1 MHEEEVSLKE
11 DRYSLKQDRYPLRT
25 APQFL
30 GPQLED
36 ILAAHA
42 TVTLECNTSKSYDN
56 KRIVHGLMK
65 EPCSHRQS
73 SH

>member
-1 MHEEEVSLKE
+1 MHEEEVNLAE
-11 DRYSLKQDRYPLRT
+11 DRYSLKQDRYPIRT

-42 TVTLECNTSKSYDN
+42 TVTLECNTSESFL
-56 KRIVHGLMK
+56 IFM
-65 EPCSHRQS
+65 
-73 SH
+73 